1 MEKNSLL
8 LIDLSRNLNLS
19 EKNKQYIY
27 LNKGNIHLNNCKQVK
42 LKNFSNF
49 RKKSYKALLKELK
62 KFILNNT
69 ENKFFLSEMEIFNLR
84 NDRYEFPDRILNF
97 LIIKKII
104 LKRKIKKIEIISDN
118 RSTLKIFDHLNL
130 KVEKKDFSNNDFKV
144 NFPNLKIIKFL
155 FKTIFLVYFL
165 KFLTR
170 TKKKLNKKNSFY
182 VSLYPNRYFYGKEN
196 LFDKEENICNF
207 LMSDETHL
215 NLNLRKLLYF
225 AKITNDKN
233 ILNLEQFIKISDIL
247 LLFLKY
253 FFNMITFKKLKKI
266 KINFQGLDLKEE
278 LNDIYLRSYIN
289 RSKLEIYS
297 KAIPRFLKKS
307 NVSSFNLYLF
317 EYSFGF
323 YLMRSIKEF
332 SNKIKISG
340 FQHGIFSNNLMWFDL
355 INSLKHR
362 RMYIPDNIYCLN
374 KFTLKDYKSKY
385 KNIKVSII
393 KSEKAKK
400 NFNLINSI
408 KIKKKSNKILVLSG
422 LHDISDLYF
431 YAKNKSISNNN
442 KTFYFKLHPKNK
454 FNFSSDTKIKKITNF
469 ENKFF
474 SNVIISQTSS
484 LPFEFLNSK
493 RNFSVIDFDYKQNC
507 ISTKLNN
514 NKKINFLKH

>member
-1 MEKNSLL
+1 M
-8 LIDLSRNLNLS
+8 
-19 EKNKQYIY
+19 
-27 LNKGNIHLNNCKQVK
+27 
-42 LKNFSNF
+42 
-49 RKKSYKALLKELK
+49 
-62 KFILNNT
+62 
-69 ENKFFLSEMEIFNLR
+69 
-84 NDRYEFPDRILNF
+84 
-97 LIIKKII
+97 
-104 LKRKIKKIEIISDN
+104 
-118 RSTLKIFDHLNL
+118 
-130 KVEKKDFSNNDFKV
+130 
-144 NFPNLKIIKFL
+144 
-155 FKTIFLVYFL
+155 
-165 KFLTR
+165 
-170 TKKKLNKKNSFY
+170 NKKNSFY

-215 NLNLRKLLYF
+215 NFNLRKLLYF

-307 NVSSFNLYLF
+307 NVSSLNLYLF

-340 FQHGIFSNNLMWFDL
+340 FQHGVFSNNLMWFDL

-484 LPFEFLNSK
+484 LPFEFLNSN